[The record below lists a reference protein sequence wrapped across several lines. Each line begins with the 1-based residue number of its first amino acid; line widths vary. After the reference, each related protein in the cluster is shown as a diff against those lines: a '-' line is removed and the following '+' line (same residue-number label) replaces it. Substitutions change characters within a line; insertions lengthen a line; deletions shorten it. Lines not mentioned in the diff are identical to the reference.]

1 MVVSAIVGIVS
12 TWCMLLMLDAIVC
25 LKQRGARV
33 CGLGDVAAAAMGP
46 RGRYLIDGVVVTT
59 QMGVCT
65 AYCVF
70 LAENIQAFVFE
81 RYGGMVGKKA
91 DGEECGLTG
100 KSYWSVC
107 SPLCCSMC
115 TCSAMCCSISAPRT
129 AVEHHWVTPGVPH
142 VSGGGLRVGGQC
154 VQCVVLLICTRNV
167 VWCICGC
174 KCCCVACA
182 VWCAAVSIGAV
193 RRLLSVT
200 CMVLMVAAM
209 LQDFGEIRIWCTT
222 Q

>member
-1 MVVSAIVGIVS
+1 MIVSAIVGIVS

-25 LKQRGARV
+25 LNQRGVRV
-33 CGLGDVAAAAMGP
+33 RGLGDVAAAAMGP

-81 RYGGMVGKKA
+81 WNGGMVGKQA

-100 KSYWSVC
+100 KSYCCWSVC
-107 SPLCCSMC
+107 TSMCCSMC
-115 TCSAMCCSISAPRT
+115 TCSAMCCSIT
-129 AVEHHWVTPGVPH
+129 ALRAYIYSTTGSHRVFYCA
-142 VSGGGLRVGGQC
+142 GGGRWRRCTCSALC
-154 VQCVVLLICTRNV
+154 CCICTRNV
-167 VWCICGC
+167 LWCICGC

-182 VWCAAVSIGAV
+182 V
-193 RRLLSVT
+193 
-200 CMVLMVAAM
+200 
-209 LQDFGEIRIWCTT
+209 
-222 Q
+222 